1 MADILQLAPAGRDV
15 DLEFFND
22 HRDRQT
28 HIRTAFD
35 RENQKEFRELGFH
48 DARRRRILM
57 WRVPEG
63 SAAAVGGI
71 VKIPFLAFADEEIRD
86 DDATLLPILHEVMG
100 QAAADYGMVRRGS

>member
-1 MADILQLAPAGRDV
+1 MGDILQLAPVGRDV

-35 RENQKEFRELGFH
+35 RENQKEFRSLGFH

-63 SAAAVGGI
+63 SAAMAGGI

-86 DDATLLPILHEVMG
+86 DDATLLPILHDVMG
-100 QAAADYGMVRRGS
+100 EAAAAYRMIKK

>member
-1 MADILQLAPAGRDV
+1 MGAILPFAPKGRDV

-35 RENQKEFRELGFH
+35 QENQDEFRSLGFH
-48 DARRRRILM
+48 DIGRRRILM

-63 SAAAVGGI
+63 SKSSVGGI
-71 VKIPFLAFADEEIRD
+71 VKIPFLAFSDETIRD
-86 DDATLLPILHEVMG
+86 DDETLLPILHEIMG
-100 QAAADYGMVRRGS
+100 EAAANYGMVK